1 MVVRRI
7 WMCALAPLALY
18 AMEEPEPKSVLQA
31 GVAALEQGRY
41 KVARAALAESYEA
54 VRTLDPRDPRRCS
67 AAFALASVSHQQ
79 GDIALAERLYSEATC
94 EQSTTVP
101 AALAWNG
108 LAEVYLD
115 AARIEDAEA
124 AALKAVRILEAADPN
139 NRVTFVA
146 RRHVAEIRMIRGDD
160 PAAETML
167 QDVAAGERAI
177 HSKLSLSATLADLGR
192 LYTRHNRFKEAE
204 AVLREGMNVAR
215 EVGEA
220 HPIFADSMTSLA
232 DVYRVERRCDRAE
245 PLLRKA
251 LKIYSDAGD
260 PKSGHVYSELGGCAL
275 LERKYGTARRYFD
288 SALAVSRR
296 VFGPE
301 HVITALMEADL
312 ATALLALHE
321 TTQAEPLVE
330 HALAI
335 TTQALGA
342 ANHETTRIAALERTA
357 RE

>member
-124 AALKAVRILEAADPN
+124 AASKAVRILEAADPN

-167 QDVAAGERAI
+167 QDVAAGERI
-177 HSKLSLSATLADLGR
+177 SQSNMTLSATLADLGR

-204 AVLREGMNVAR
+204 AALREAMNVAR
-215 EVGEA
+215 EVGET

-232 DVYRVERRCDRAE
+232 DVYRVERRCERAE

-251 LKIYSDAGD
+251 LKIYDDAGD

-275 LERKYGTARRYFD
+275 SEHKTGMARQYFEK
-288 SALAVSRR
+288 ALAASRR
-296 VFGPE
+296 IYGPE
-301 HVITALMEADL
+301 HLITAFLEADL
-312 ATALLALHE
+312 ATAFLALGE
-321 TTQAEPLVE
+321 TAQAAPLID
-330 HALAI
+330 HALSIA
-335 TTQALGA
+335 TRGLGKT
-342 ANHETTRIAALERTA
+342 HRETTRIAALAPMA
-357 RE
+357 RK